1 MSPLVISKIL
11 GVSVNTLSANNRYSV
26 CSRENLPQ
34 TVQMQLSKKLKLFF
48 NLLLNF
54 GILHQILNIL
64 KKKMIIIAYVFLKL

>member
-54 GILHQILNIL
+54 GIIHQILNIL
-64 KKKMIIIAYVFLKL
+64 KKKMIIIACVFLKL

>member
-1 MSPLVISKIL
+1 ML
-11 GVSVNTLSANNRYSV
+11 GVSVNTWSANNRYSV

-54 GILHQILNIL
+54 GIIHQILNIL

>member
-54 GILHQILNIL
+54 GIIHQILNIL

>member
-26 CSRENLPQ
+26 CSMENLPQ

-54 GILHQILNIL
+54 GIIHQILNIL

>member
-11 GVSVNTLSANNRYSV
+11 GVSVNTSSANNRYSV

-54 GILHQILNIL
+54 GIIHQILNIL

>member
-54 GILHQILNIL
+54 GIIHQILNVL

>member
-11 GVSVNTLSANNRYSV
+11 GVSVNTLSANNWYSV

-54 GILHQILNIL
+54 GIIHQILNIL